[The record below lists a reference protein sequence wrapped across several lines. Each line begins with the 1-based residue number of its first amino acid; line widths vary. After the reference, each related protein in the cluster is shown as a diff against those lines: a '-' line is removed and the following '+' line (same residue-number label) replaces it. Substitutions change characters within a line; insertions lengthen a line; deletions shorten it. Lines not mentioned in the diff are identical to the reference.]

1 MQIQKRILVGVSVW
15 GRVSKIIQ
23 KPLFRNIGVCKTEF
37 VNQTNRRTNLRW
49 TDSLHRSHPWRFS
62 DPASPARYSFRSV
75 CINDKN
81 FMIYSI
87 EYVLVGFCHRILL
100 SEFKITVINACGFC
114 LIIKKKKNW
123 SLWTFCLIIGKGL
136 FFVNV
141 LSSGLYWRVIF
152 RFPNCRRILVL
163 CVNLMWTVF
172 CFV

>member
-114 LIIKKKKNW
+114 LIIKKKKKIGLYERFVW
-123 SLWTFCLIIGKGL
+123 SSEKVCSLWTFCLQGCIDGSYLDSSTVGE
-136 FFVNV
+136 FSYFV
-141 LSSGLYWRVIF
+141 LI
-152 RFPNCRRILVL
+152 
-163 CVNLMWTVF
+163 
-172 CFV
+172 